1 MCLDFEAYFN
11 LHSCREDYYSL
22 RGRTDYYA
30 ERLRTQWAAE
40 EYARQ
45 EYWDAEAERAEKA
58 LLARMERE
66 SIFRAEQRAQKI
78 NAEKKKQAKARDV
91 LDRLWAKRSKAMDQI
106 LDERDRQWKAKA
118 PSQHMVDRAIAA
130 IARAI
135 DCDPWNEIVQCA
147 LHQHIVMGMT
157 VAEAAVYAR
166 NNLAMWQ
173 EPVPMSDEERQARNI
188 LRLP

>member
-1 MCLDFEAYFN
+1 MALKK
-11 LHSCREDYYSL
+11 
-22 RGRTDYYA
+22 
-30 ERLRTQWAAE
+30 Q
-40 EYARQ
+40 
-45 EYWDAEAERAEKA
+45 EAERQGDEEKDGETTVA
-58 LLARMERE
+58 AAPVE
-66 SIFRAEQRAQKI
+66 
-78 NAEKKKQAKARDV
+78 
-91 LDRLWAKRSKAMDQI
+91 LDRLWAERSKAMDQI
-106 LDERDRQWKAKA
+106 LAERDRQWKAKA
-118 PSQHMVDRAIAA
+118 PSQYMVDRAIAA

-135 DCDPWNEIVQCA
+135 GCDPWNEIVQCA

>member
-1 MCLDFEAYFN
+1 MSYSSWAIYEEYDRMEA
-11 LHSCREDYYSL
+11 
-22 RGRTDYYA
+22 A
-30 ERLRTQWAAE
+30 ERSLAKRLRLAE
-40 EYARQ
+40 ERDAARYRPQ
-45 EYWDAEAERAEKA
+45 PSDPEMEARLLALEKQWEEERMALKKQEAER
-58 LLARMERE
+58 
-66 SIFRAEQRAQKI
+66 RAQEVKDREAKI
-78 NAEKKKQAKARDV
+78 AHARDV
-91 LDRLWAKRSKAMDQI
+91 FDRLWAERSKAMDQI
-106 LDERDRQWKAKA
+106 LAERDRQWKAKA
-118 PSQHMVDRAIAA
+118 PSQYMVDRAIAA

-135 DCDPWNEIVQCA
+135 GCDPWNEIVQCA